1 MIQKDEAVDFWFSNN
16 EDSRKDLLI
25 YWLFNGILF
34 FIDIE
39 ALQVARETTKEKHEQ
54 NTPIVQPS
62 KNLMDTDSAT
72 KSNENKGQRIFVSL
86 ILQNE

>member
-1 MIQKDEAVDFWFSNN
+1 MASCFS
-16 EDSRKDLLI
+16 
-25 YWLFNGILF
+25 Y
-34 FIDIE
+34 IDIE
-39 ALQVARETTKEKHEQ
+39 ALQVPRETTKEKHEQ

-72 KSNENKGQRIFVSL
+72 KSENKGQRIFVSL